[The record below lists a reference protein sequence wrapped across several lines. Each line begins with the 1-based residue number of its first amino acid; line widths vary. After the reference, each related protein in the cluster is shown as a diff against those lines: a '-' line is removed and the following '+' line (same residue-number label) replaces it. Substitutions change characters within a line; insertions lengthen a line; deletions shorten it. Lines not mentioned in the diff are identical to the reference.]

1 MQLRQLLYVQEIARH
16 NFSVSAAASAIN
28 TSQPGVSNQV
38 QLLEEE
44 LGLKIFERH
53 GKRLLNL
60 TPFGQSV
67 LALANRVL
75 LDVDNIHKLAEDSR
89 DDQSGILS
97 IGTTHTQARYAL
109 APAIKEFTQLYPDIH
124 LKMVQ
129 GTPSEIT
136 KMAETGELDIVIA
149 TEAIA
154 KSKHL
159 SVLPCYNWNR
169 SVIVPANH
177 PLLSEKSIT
186 IEQIAEYP
194 ILSYMQNITG
204 RAMQDRAFQEH
215 NLTPNIVFTATDA
228 DVIKTYVEMGLG
240 IGIIASMAFNPIK
253 DLPLQA
259 IDASHLFHP
268 STTLLGYR
276 ADSYLR
282 AYSYAFIECF
292 APHLTRKVIDS
303 RQPHY
308 KAPHK
313 ATR

>member
-1 MQLRQLLYVQEIARH
+1 MQLRQLVYVQEIARH
-16 NFSVSAAASAIN
+16 NFSVSAAANAIN

-53 GKRLLNL
+53 GKRLLSL
-60 TPFGQSV
+60 TPFGQE
-67 LALANRVL
+67 LLKIAERIL
-75 LDVDNIHKLAEDSR
+75 LDVDNIHKLAGDNR
-89 DDQSGILS
+89 DDHSGTLS

-109 APAIKEFTQLYPDIH
+109 APAIKAFTQLYPNIH
-124 LKMVQ
+124 LRMVQ
-129 GTPSEIT
+129 GTPTEIT
-136 KMAETGELDIVIA
+136 KMAETGELDIIIA

-169 SVIVPANH
+169 SIIVPANH
-177 PLLSEKSIT
+177 PLLAESKIT
-186 IEQIAEYP
+186 LEQVAAYP
-194 ILSYMQNITG
+194 IVTYMQNITG
-204 RAMQDRAFQEH
+204 RAMQDRAFREH
-215 NLTPNIVFTATDA
+215 NLEPNIVFTATDA

-240 IGIIASMAFNPIK
+240 IGIIASMTFNPIK

-268 STTLLGYR
+268 STTLLGFR
-276 ADSYLR
+276 SDSYLR
-282 AYSYAFIECF
+282 SYSYAFIECF
-292 APHLTRKVIDS
+292 APHLTRKVVDS

-308 KAPHK
+308 PKNH
-313 ATR
+313 